1 MYPVVA
7 PALIL
12 VGTMMMAGVGSID
25 WSDPTESIPAFLT
38 IVIMPLAVS
47 ITDGIAFGFIA
58 YAILKVSTGRASEV
72 HWLVYLFA
80 VLFVLRYAF
89 LVR

>member
-1 MYPVVA
+1 MRKFTNSPIHQLTNYYVLRA
-7 PALIL
+7 
-12 VGTMMMAGVGSID
+12 
-25 WSDPTESIPAFLT
+25 TESIPAFLT

-58 YAILKVSTGRASEV
+58 CAILELAAGRARDV

-80 VLFVLRYAF
+80 VPFVARYGWLAK
-89 LVR
+89 